1 MLTPQNFIHILEY
14 ELYVLPN
21 DLFSFRLCFGLG
33 TQKFIRIYERKL
45 KKNKKKAS
53 RDRVCFHNNFD
64 NNFMIL

>member
-33 TQKFIRIYERKL
+33 TQKFIRIYERKM
-45 KKNKKKAS
+45 KKSKKS
-53 RDRVCFHNNFD
+53 DSISGV
-64 NNFMIL
+64 LS